1 MDDYFLHVVLADGTE
16 VAVPT
21 AWFPRLR
28 DATKEQRNIWRQMGK
43 VVRIH
48 WSDVDEDISAESF
61 KIALSKIA
69 FLHEN

>member
-1 MDDYFLHVVLADGTE
+1 MDDYLLHVVLAGSRE

-21 AWFPRLR
+21 AWFPRIC
-28 DATKEQRNIWRQMGK
+28 DATKEQRNNWRQMGK

-48 WSDVDEDISAESF
+48 WSDVDEDISAEF
-61 KIALSKIA
+61 LKIALSKIT

>member
-1 MDDYFLHVVLADGTE
+1 MDDYLFHDILADVRE

-28 DATKEQRNIWRQMGK
+28 DATEEQRNNWRQMGR

-48 WSDVDEDISAESF
+48 WSDVDEDISAEPF
-61 KIALSKIA
+61 TTALSKIA